1 MSEKLLTR
9 NQFRL
14 SCFKRDG
21 FKCVVCKEPAVFD
34 NEGEPT
40 NLDAHHISIL
50 YDIYCSWENLKIE
63 GGLKN

>member
-21 FKCVVCKEPAVFD
+21 FKCVVCKEPAIFD
-34 NEGEPT
+34 SEGEPT
-40 NLDAHHISIL
+40 NLDAHHISYFI
-50 YDIYCSWENLKIE
+50 
-63 GGLKN
+63 